1 MTSNGN
7 IEPFITSSSASHDAA
22 ARLCDTVNN
31 LGTHKTYEELVN
43 GWIAVRLSDGTWD
56 GVLYDTRHAAVSHQS
71 NEFLCAYLSTRSAQS
86 GMTIKDAHTF
96 LAFHRAA
103 YDAGFRLPDPDHK
116 NGGRELIVPATKQ
129 DVRSQVRR
137 LIIASGKAP
146 TYYKT
151 RRR

>member
-1 MTSNGN
+1 MTGT
-7 IEPFITSSSASHDAA
+7 IEGFLNASPESYDAA
-22 ARLCDTVNN
+22 KRLSDYVNN
-31 LGTHKTYEELVN
+31 LGAHKSYEELVN
-43 GWIAVRLSDGTWD
+43 GWIAVRLSDGSWD
-56 GVLYDTRHAAVSHQS
+56 GVLYDSRHSAVTHQS

-86 GMTIKDAHTF
+86 GMTIRDAHTF

-116 NGGRELIVPATKQ
+116 TGGKELIVPATKQ

-137 LIIASGKAP
+137 LIIASGKSAEH
-146 TYYKT
+146 YKT

>member
-1 MTSNGN
+1 MTAGA
-7 IEPFITSSSASHDAA
+7 IEGFLNASPESYDAA
-22 ARLCDTVNN
+22 KRLCDIVNN
-31 LGTHKTYEELVN
+31 LGTHKTFEELVN

-56 GVLYDTRHAAVSHQS
+56 GVLYDSRHAAVSHQS

-86 GMTIKDAHTF
+86 GMTVRDAHTF

-116 NGGRELIVPATKQ
+116 NGGKELIVPATKQ

-137 LIIASGKAP
+137 LIIASGRNP
-146 TYYKT
+146 EYYRS